1 MQKKSISFYTA
12 TAVVISNMI
21 GTGVFTSLGYQVMGI
36 KSGFA
41 LLLLWF
47 IGGIAALLGALCYG
61 ELGAALPR
69 SGGEYNYLSKIYHP
83 ALGFLSGWVSATVGF
98 AAPVAAA
105 SMAFAEYLKKGGD
118 MQAIIVGGTDISSG
132 LFATI
137 IIILVSCIH
146 FLKVHIGSRFQN
158 IFTAISIVTIT
169 VIIIS
174 GLFAGHTGNADFSP
188 TSSAL
193 HEILSSSFAIS
204 FFFVTFAYS
213 GWNAAAYIAGE
224 MDNVQENLPKVLL
237 RGTAIVT
244 LLYILLNFVFLYTT
258 PLAELEGKKEVG
270 FIAATYIFGTVG
282 GKIMAIIIAVKLIS
296 TISSMT
302 LAGPRIISVMGE
314 DLSLFKKLSL
324 KNKHEVPAYAIL
336 VQSAIALVFVFTST
350 FDQVIT
356 FIGFT
361 LNLFTFLTVTGLLI
375 LRIKQP
381 DLPRPF
387 KTPFYPL
394 TPLIFMGISLW
405 LIYFGVADKP
415 LISLAAM
422 ATVLSGLVLYFISR
436 KAPLSPSAKE

>member
-1 MQKKSISFYTA
+1 MEKKSISFYTA

-41 LLLLWF
+41 LLLLWL
-47 IGGIAALLGALCYG
+47 IGGAAALLGALCYG

-69 SGGEYNYLSKIYHP
+69 SGGEYNYLSKIFHP

-105 SMAFAEYLKKGGD
+105 SMAFADYLKKGGD
-118 MQAIIVGGTDISSG
+118 LSPVLMGGTDISSG
-132 LFATI
+132 LFAVI
-137 IIILVSCIH
+137 IILLVSCIH
-146 FLKVHIGSRFQN
+146 FLKVKIGSRFQN
-158 IFTAISIVTIT
+158 IFTAISIVTILII
-169 VIIIS
+169 VIN
-174 GLFAGHTGNADFSP
+174 GLLTGHTGDADFTP
-188 TSSAL
+188 NNAAL

-224 MDNVQENLPKVLL
+224 MENVQENLPKALL
-237 RGTAIVT
+237 RGTAFVT
-244 LLYILLNFVFLYTT
+244 FLYFLLNFVFLYTT
-258 PLAELEGKKEVG
+258 PLAEMEGKKEVG
-270 FIAATYIFGTVG
+270 FVAATYIFGTVG
-282 GKIMAIIIAVKLIS
+282 GKIMALIIAIKLIS

-314 DLSLFKKLSL
+314 DFPLFKKLAQ
-324 KNKHEVPAYAIL
+324 KNKYEVPAYAIL
-336 VQSAIALVFVFTST
+336 VQSVIALVFVFTST

-361 LNLFTFLTVTGLLI
+361 LNLFTFMTVAGLI
-375 LRIKQP
+375 VLRIKQP

-387 KTPFYPL
+387 KTPFYPF
-394 TPLIFMGISLW
+394 TPIVFMVISLW
-405 LIYFGVADKP
+405 LIYFGIADKP
-415 LISLAAM
+415 LVSLAAI
-422 ATVLSGLVLYFISR
+422 ATVLSGLIFYYFGKRTI
-436 KAPLSPSAKE
+436 AP

>member
-1 MQKKSISFYTA
+1 MIRKNISSYTA

-61 ELGAALPR
+61 ELGSALPR
-69 SGGEYNYLSKIYHP
+69 SGGEYHYLSKIFHP

-105 SMAFAEYLKKGGD
+105 SMAFAEYLKKGAGLNPVFIGE
-118 MQAIIVGGTDISSG
+118 MDISSS
-132 LFATI
+132 LYAILI
-137 IIILVSCIH
+137 IIAISCVH
-146 FLKVHIGSRFQN
+146 FMKIAFGSKFQN
-158 IFTAISIVTIT
+158 IFTGISIVTIL
-169 VIIIS
+169 IIIVKGIFSDPS
-174 GLFAGHTGNADFSP
+174 GDADFSIN
-188 TSSAL
+188 SAAL
-193 HEILSSSFAIS
+193 NEISSSSFAIS

-224 MDNVQENLPKVLL
+224 MEQAQLSLPRALL
-237 RGTAIVT
+237 CGTAVVT
-244 LLYILLNFVFLYTT
+244 LLYMLLNFVFLYTT
-258 PLAELEGKKEVG
+258 PLAKLEGKKEVG
-270 FIAATYIFGTVG
+270 FIAATFIFGTTG

-302 LAGPRIISVMGE
+302 IAGPRIISVMGE
-314 DLSLFKKLSL
+314 DMSLFKKLAQ
-324 KNKHEVPAYAIL
+324 KNKNEIPAMAI
-336 VQSAIALVFVFTST
+336 IAQGVIASVFVITST

-361 LNLFTFLTVTGLLI
+361 LNLFTLLTVAGLFV
-375 LRIKQP
+375 LRIKSP

-387 KTPFYPL
+387 KTPFYPV
-394 TPLIFMGISLW
+394 TPLLFISISLW
-405 LIYFGVADKP
+405 LAYYGIADKP
-415 LISLAAM
+415 LLSLAALSV
-422 ATVLSGLVLYFISR
+422 VLSGLVVYYIDNR
-436 KAPLSPSAKE
+436 NKK